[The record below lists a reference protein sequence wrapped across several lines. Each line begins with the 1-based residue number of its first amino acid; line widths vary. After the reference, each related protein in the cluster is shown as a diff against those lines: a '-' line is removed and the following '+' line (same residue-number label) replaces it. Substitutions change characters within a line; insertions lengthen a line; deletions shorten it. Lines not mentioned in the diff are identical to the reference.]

1 MGHNRGMLRLVLP
14 ITLVATLAG
23 CVVVP
28 PQAWSY
34 DPTRSQAR
42 PAPDAAQAA
51 QVAPLT
57 NRIAQLQT
65 QLNEVRARIAVQP
78 DAQHR
83 LPLYS
88 QEHGIGSELSP
99 LQRQLG
105 QYAQAR

>member
-1 MGHNRGMLRLVLP
+1 MLRLVLP
-14 ITLVATLAG
+14 ITLVAALGG
-23 CVVVP
+23 CAVVP

-34 DPTRSQAR
+34 DPTRAQAG

-51 QVAPLT
+51 SLT
-57 NRIAQLQT
+57 NRIAELQT
-65 QLNEVRARIAVQP
+65 QLNQVRAQIAAQP

-83 LPLYS
+83 LTLYS
-88 QEHGIGSELSP
+88 QEHGIGGELSP